1 MSSKACPHATARK
14 IMKKTLIFNFYL
26 LYSAT
31 RRLRGLTN
39 LVKKTFSIF
48 YNDEMTNEW
57 IWDKIKSKIDR
68 AEAMRKYLKKVHN
81 ATLQTKQLQSQ
92 LKRTIT

>member
-1 MSSKACPHATARK
+1 
-14 IMKKTLIFNFYL
+14 
-26 LYSAT
+26 
-31 RRLRGLTN
+31 
-39 LVKKTFSIF
+39 
-48 YNDEMTNEW
+48 MTNEW

>member
-1 MSSKACPHATARK
+1 
-14 IMKKTLIFNFYL
+14 
-26 LYSAT
+26 
-31 RRLRGLTN
+31 
-39 LVKKTFSIF
+39 VKKTFSIF